1 MSSSVICFLSHNGFL
16 FDLFLKGDVYT
27 RFLGLLQWLILDSV
41 SEYLFWP
48 AEQGLCMLSEHLGK
62 ENMLCDFLFV

>member
-27 RFLGLLQWLILDSV
+27 RFLGLLQWLILDTVYLSTCSGQLNKVSV
-41 SEYLFWP
+41 
-48 AEQGLCMLSEHLGK
+48 C
-62 ENMLCDFLFV
+62 